1 MSILQQ
7 AVKKTFTSN
16 KVRNALV
23 KVTGFQ
29 LNQQGGIKDQ
39 ILFATDVKTGEALK
53 IIMGK
58 APTDY
63 AEQQRT
69 NIVTLKYGNN
79 KVLEGGLVRID
90 SLRPAANGFHEGTF
104 VEMLKESPMDTNR
117 AVIEVLARAHPPT
130 ERDATSYG
138 VTTKKKIA
146 RLDMMADKELVTASG
161 EAFLAKVVQMLME
174 GSEAA
179 KGLGNH
185 SVFIR
190 DGSDEPVFS
199 ITAKNVKEGD
209 LYHTPTQAQVVAQVH
224 ENKTIMH
231 IAQAM
236 KHDPSVS
243 LELMPGSIQFVT
255 GHTAAGTS
263 YDRQSNLFFK
273 ADFNMVNNETGELA
287 PKMASGFRTTIVG
300 FNKVKDRW
308 FINSVSATFEDQITL
323 NGLPESK
330 AIQIQAPALQQP
342 PAQQTHQQQVPA
354 QQQPPAQQAYQQQAP
369 AQQQPPAQQ
378 APDYTQDYTQGPPP
392 SDFSSYTEEDF
403 DMDNL
408 INGSDEMIEAAAAAF
423 EQEGGSSQMGPG

>member
-1 MSILQQ
+1 MSSILQQ
-7 AVKKTFTSN
+7 AVKSTYKSN

-23 KVTGFQ
+23 KVTGFE
-29 LNQQGGIKDQ
+29 LNQEGGVKDQ
-39 ILFATDVKTGEALK
+39 ILLATDVKTGEPLK

-58 APTDY
+58 APNDY

-69 NIVTLKYGNN
+69 NIVSLKYGGN

-90 SLRPAANGFHEGTF
+90 SLKPVANGFHEGTF
-104 VEMLKESPMDTNR
+104 VEMLKESAMDNTR

-130 ERDATSYG
+130 ERDSTHYG
-138 VTTKKKIA
+138 QTIKKKIA
-146 RLDMMADKELVTASG
+146 RLDMMAEKERVTVSG

-174 GSEAA
+174 GSEAV

-185 SVFIR
+185 SVFLR
-190 DGSDEPVFS
+190 DSAAFPVFS

-209 LYHTPTQAQVVAQVH
+209 LYHAPSQAQVVAQVH

-231 IAQAM
+231 IAQSM
-236 KHDPSVS
+236 KNDPSIS
-243 LELMPGSIQFVT
+243 IELMPGSTQFVT

-287 PKMASGFRTTIVG
+287 PKKASGFRTTIVG

-308 FINSVSATFEDQITL
+308 FINSVSATFEDNITL

-330 AIQIQAPALQQP
+330 AIQIQAPA
-342 PAQQTHQQQVPA
+342 
-354 QQQPPAQQAYQQQAP
+354 QQQPPAQQAYQQQA
-369 AQQQPPAQQ
+369 
-378 APDYTQDYTQGPPP
+378 QDYTQGPPP
-392 SDFSSYTEEDF
+392 SDFSTYTEEDF
-403 DMDNL
+403 DMDSL
-408 INGSDEMIEAAAAAF
+408 INSSDEIIEAASAAF
-423 EQEGGSSQMGPG
+423 AQEQSVSGMGPG